1 MEFHAQHHIQ
11 MSGLEISPLESRR
24 QVVPWLP
31 VQPALSSRVPRVQL
45 LKNDACWSWPL
56 TSMCTCSHM
65 CPQECRLTGTRTC
78 VEKERRDQFQLTVF
92 YESLVRRKSDW
103 LNTGF
108 LGQTKRRLV
117 ILRFRMP
124 FFTQQ
129 GTVGR
134 VVSAGGG
141 FRTLRVM
148 CSVWV
153 HLWFSV
159 WETRPVSLVR

>member
-1 MEFHAQHHIQ
+1 
-11 MSGLEISPLESRR
+11 
-24 QVVPWLP
+24 
-31 VQPALSSRVPRVQL
+31 
-45 LKNDACWSWPL
+45 
-56 TSMCTCSHM
+56 MCTCSHM

-134 VVSAGGG
+134 VVSVGGG

-148 CSVWV
+148 CVLYESVSGFLCGKPGQC
-153 HLWFSV
+153 HSSANSV
-159 WETRPVSLVR
+159 RMNSKTTQSTGMGKMLIYY